1 MRAVATTRKRV
12 TFPRPE
18 SAWARSLVDAPLR
31 LAEHLF
37 GLDTIDAMSRTVE
50 LGDPTQ
56 PVFDRILAVTGLSA
70 HIDPSELTRIPATGP
85 VLICCNHP
93 FGGADSTTLMAKA
106 LQRRGDVKA
115 ITNAVMSRFSFLDPY
130 CIYVDAFGGVAA
142 ARRNAAALRES
153 LAWLRAGHALLS
165 FPAGEVSASSWSNP
179 TPCDPPWSN
188 IPARLALA
196 TGAQIV
202 PAWCLGSNRAFFH
215 AAGLLH
221 PRLRTALLPNE
232 FLARRGTQVKIRLG
246 HAIAAESSTLDATSL
261 TRLVRG
267 RCELLAPVDRGTT
280 RIAPTTSIVPMQS
293 SADELAAELHAL
305 AALTPAACLVVEGKY
320 RLYAARATEIP
331 AVLRELGRLREIAFR
346 AVAEGTGNAI
356 DLDRFD
362 DSYTHLVLWNLEARE
377 VAGGYR
383 ALPVAH
389 AARAGGV
396 RGLYTS
402 TLFNYAPGFL
412 DEFSDAVELGRSF
425 VRLEYQRQPVP
436 LALLWK
442 GITGFM
448 LLGGYRRMFGS
459 VSISNEYRA
468 ASKEILMGFLERN
481 RLADS
486 FANLVSARVP
496 PERVVM
502 AHWTSIESAAA
513 TTSLAQVDRLIDEIE
528 GGARAVPIMLRQ
540 YLRLNAKLLGFSV
553 DRSFGDVVDA
563 LMLVDFAQI
572 DERIIRYHGGDAGV
586 ALMRQRFGTA

>member
-1 MRAVATTRKRV
+1 MRAVANPRKRV
-12 TFPRPE
+12 TLPRPE
-18 SAWARSLVDAPLR
+18 PAWARTLVDAPLR

-37 GLDTIDAMSRTVE
+37 GLDAIDAMSLAIET
-50 LGDPTQ
+50 GDPSQ

-70 HIDPSELTRIPATGP
+70 HIDPVELRRIPSQGP

-106 LQRRGDVKA
+106 LQRRPDVKV

-142 ARRNAAALRES
+142 ARRNAMALRDS

-202 PAWCLGSNRAFFH
+202 PAWCLGSNRALFH

-232 FLARRGTQVKIRLG
+232 FLARRGTQVQIRLG
-246 HAIAAESSTLDATSL
+246 HAIATDASTLDATSL

-267 RCELLAPVDRGTT
+267 RCELLAPSERGAT
-280 RIAPTTSIVPMQS
+280 RAAPTTPIVATQS
-293 SADELAAELHAL
+293 TADELARELNAL
-305 AALTPAACLVVEGKY
+305 PLAACLVVEGKY
-320 RLYAARATEIP
+320 RLYAAPAAAIP
-331 AVLRELGRLREIAFR
+331 SVLRELGRLREIAFR
-346 AVAEGTGNAI
+346 AVAEGTGESI

-362 DSYTHLVLWNLEARE
+362 DSYTHLVLWNMEARE

-383 ALPVAH
+383 ALPVAQ
-389 AARAGGV
+389 AARASGV

-425 VRLEYQRQPVP
+425 VRLEYQRQPTP

-442 GITGFM
+442 GITVFM

-468 ASKEILMGFLERN
+468 TSKEILMQFLERTRSADALA
-481 RLADS
+481 RLVA
-486 FANLVSARVP
+486 ARVP
-496 PERVVM
+496 PQRS
-502 AHWTSIESAAA
+502 AITHWTSIESACA

-528 GGARAVPIMLRQ
+528 RGERAVPIMLRQ
-540 YLRLNAKLLGFSV
+540 YLRLNAKMLGFSV
-553 DRSFGDVVDA
+553 DRNFGDVIDA

-572 DERIIRYHGGDAGV
+572 EERIIRYHGGDAGV